1 MYFNHAFRK
10 TLLAKNNAGAL
21 GIYTKKTIST
31 QTTVK
36 SGTLYTIASSTA
48 HGLSV
53 GNIIIISGV
62 TPTDYNGTWTIT
74 AVPSSTTFTID
85 LGSSSAGTG
94 ISVAGSFLVGSN
106 ALPAGYVGLYN
117 SSFNPIDNTVS
128 TVPTT
133 PFYLIQGSYYTNDK
147 IGSHGGYQESVK
159 SKMINPKYISRIF
172 WVQSKAPQN
181 NIVKV
186 QTNVTSSASTSAAPY
201 ANTQYRMRIDL
212 KGSPALR
219 FLSHNVYRT
228 VDGQVIGTDGYFV
241 DPILILDQWK
251 TQINTFPL
259 TKDLVS
265 ARLLNQTASVTPSAT
280 TTQAYITAERTGILQ
295 GDRVFCA
302 LTAQPSSAS
311 STISGTTFTVI
322 TATAASPFTVGMTIS
337 GPGVIPGTK
346 LVRLLSGNGG
356 AANSTFEVNITQN
369 VPAATIVGPAAG
381 TLGAYFFVKSD
392 YTTATGSGNIDLVA
406 AADLYTPSSTAISAA
421 TISAVAGTL
430 FVSIINT
437 IVASGTS
444 ANGTYVNIAQSTSS
458 TAFSNVSN
466 AYLELTSAYVETKFG
481 NATFTITDNYD
492 LEPLRIFTSFT
503 DDSGN
508 PNQPQCFGKAVTSN
522 GATYYA
528 GEETQTIS
536 QAQGVGE
543 TVLRELIL
551 TGKYRQEAFGDG
563 TNIDQ
568 FRMREIEA
576 NPGVMDMMSIANR
589 NGLYNKLCI
598 LHNVPR
604 FNNPTAVFDN
614 DQYLIEIA
622 VPSNITIDKLFVGQ
636 TTGSTAGGTITSAT
650 TGSTALLGDYIL
662 KASQNAGGAQ
672 YAEMI

>member
-10 TLLAKNNAGAL
+10 TLLGAATTSGGSTLNGTGGTSTTTGALSAGQL
-21 GIYTKKTIST
+21 GIYNQNFSFID
-31 QTTVK
+31 
-36 SGTLYTIASSTA
+36 YT
-48 HGLSV
+48 G
-53 GNIIIISGV
+53 
-62 TPTDYNGTWTIT
+62 
-74 AVPSSTTFTID
+74 
-85 LGSSSAGTG
+85 
-94 ISVAGSFLVGSN
+94 AGSK
-106 ALPAGYVGLYN
+106 
-117 SSFNPIDNTVS
+117 
-128 TVPTT
+128 T
-133 PFYLIQGSYYTNDK
+133 PFYLVQGSYFTNDK

-172 WVQSKAPQN
+172 WIAAKGPQN

-186 QTNVTSSASTSAAPY
+186 QTNVTSSVSTSAAPY

-228 VDGQVIGTDGYFV
+228 VDGQVVGTDGYFV

-265 ARLLNQTASVTPSAT
+265 ARLLNQTASVTPTAT
-280 TTQAYITAERTGILQ
+280 TTFSYITAERTGILQ

-311 STISGTTFTVI
+311 STISGTTFTVVS
-322 TATAASPFTVGMTIS
+322 ATTASPFTVGMTIS
-337 GPGVIPGTK
+337 GTGVIPGTK
-346 LVRLLSGNGG
+346 IVKLLSGNGG
-356 AANSTFEVNITQN
+356 GANSTFEVNISQN
-369 VPAATIVGPAAG
+369 VAATTITGPTAG

-392 YTTATGSGNIDLVA
+392 YGTATGSGNIDLVA
-406 AADLYTPSSTAISAA
+406 ATDLYTPSSTAISAA

-481 NATFTITDNYD
+481 NATFTVTDNYD

-536 QAQGVGE
+536 QAQGIGE

-551 TGKYRQEAFGDG
+551 TGRYRQEAFGDG

-568 FRMREIEA
+568 FRIREIEA
-576 NPGVMDMMSIANR
+576 NPSVMDMMILSNR
-589 NGLYNKLCI
+589 NKLYNKLCI
-598 LHNVPR
+598 LHSVPR
-604 FNNPTAVFDN
+604 FNNPTGVFDN

-622 VPSNITIDKLFVGQ
+622 IPNNVPITQVFEGADSTWVSGVTKVA
-636 TTGSTAGGTITSAT
+636 TGNKI
-650 TGSTALLGDYIL
+650 GDYI
-662 KASQNAGGAQ
+662 AESAVAAGGAPVV
-672 YAEMI
+672 EII